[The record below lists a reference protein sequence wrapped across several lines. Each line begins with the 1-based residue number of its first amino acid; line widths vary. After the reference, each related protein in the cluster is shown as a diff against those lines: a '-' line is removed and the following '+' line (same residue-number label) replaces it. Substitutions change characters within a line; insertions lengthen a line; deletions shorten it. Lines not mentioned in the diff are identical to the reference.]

1 MTKVIKDVGTSKI
14 SETKSDLIWQ
24 NMLDKVYQYP
34 ADKEYAEIHKKAN
47 TFGEELDCLKDPIV
61 CICCEMP
68 INTVPIDVS

>member
-1 MTKVIKDVGTSKI
+1 
-14 SETKSDLIWQ
+14 
-24 NMLDKVYQYP
+24 MLDRVYQYP

-47 TFGEELDCLKDPIV
+47 TFGEELDCLENPIV